1 MSLSKFADLAHTSCQ
16 HSSTNPPG
24 RRRYSFLMS
33 PIQAAKQD
41 ASIRI
46 LVIDNTPMDCQLM
59 TDALGRCSGFDVKA
73 CPAMSEEV
81 ISVSAN
87 NAQVAVICND
97 AHDTNKKSYA
107 VVRRL
112 RLAHP
117 AIRSIMLLDSTEG
130 AAVVEAFRS
139 GAKGVFCR
147 NDSFESLCKCIRQVN
162 SGQVWANSTELHYV
176 LQALSD
182 SSVPSLLDTKGKH
195 LLTKRESDI
204 VNALAQGLSN
214 REIATQMRLSEHTVK
229 NYLFRIFN
237 KLGISSRVE
246 LILYAFSQRESSSRS
261 LELSQ

>member
-1 MSLSKFADLAHTSCQ
+1 
-16 HSSTNPPG
+16 
-24 RRRYSFLMS
+24 MS
-33 PIQAAKQD
+33 PIQAAKQE

-59 TDALGRCSGFDVKA
+59 TDALGRCPGFDVKA

-81 ISVSAN
+81 ISVSAK

-162 SGQVWANSTELHYV
+162 SGQRASRPPRGRRAV
-176 LQALSD
+176 LNAD
-182 SSVPSLLDTKGKH
+182 NPPVIRRVVPGRWVLVDREVPKG
-195 LLTKRESDI
+195 
-204 VNALAQGLSN
+204 LATTS
-214 REIATQMRLSEHTVK
+214 
-229 NYLFRIFN
+229 
-237 KLGISSRVE
+237 
-246 LILYAFSQRESSSRS
+246 
-261 LELSQ
+261 